1 MDQVEVGRCTM
12 DTGIERWILRYRNFA
27 NALEQLRQACNLESY
42 SKLERAGLVQTFSFT
57 FELAWKMLKDL
68 LFADG
73 LTEHSP
79 RGTLRQ
85 SLQQEYLTDDDCEDL
100 LDALDKRN
108 LLAHTYS
115 EEAAL
120 LVEALIKGK
129 YFPALEGLEA
139 SLKSRLDQ

>member
-1 MDQVEVGRCTM
+1 MP
-12 DTGIERWILRYRNFA
+12 WNSFA
-27 NALEQLRQACNLESY
+27 RPVTSACDLESY
-42 SKLERAGLVQTFSFT
+42 SKLERAGLVQTFTFT
-57 FELAWKMLKDL
+57 FELAWKTLKDL
-68 LFADG
+68 KARLGTYIPVYQTALQWRKLFADG

-85 SLQQEYLTDDDCEDL
+85 SLQQEYLTDNDCEDL

-120 LVEALIKGK
+120 LVETLIKGK

-139 SLKSRLDQ
+139 SLKARLDQ

>member
-1 MDQVEVGRCTM
+1 M
-12 DTGIERWILRYRNFA
+12 
-27 NALEQLRQACNLESY
+27 
-42 SKLERAGLVQTFSFT
+42 QTFTFT
-57 FELAWKMLKDL
+57 FELAWKTLKDL

-79 RGTLRQ
+79 RGTFRQ
-85 SLQQEYLTDDDCEDL
+85 SLQQEYLTDDHCEDL

-108 LLAHTYS
+108 LLAQIYS

-120 LVEALIKGK
+120 LVEVLLKEQ

-139 SLKSRLDQ
+139 S

>member
-1 MDQVEVGRCTM
+1 
-12 DTGIERWILRYRNFA
+12 
-27 NALEQLRQACNLESY
+27 
-42 SKLERAGLVQTFSFT
+42 LVQTFTFA
-57 FELAWKMLKDL
+57 FELAWKTLKDL

-100 LDALDKRN
+100 LDALDKHN

>member
-1 MDQVEVGRCTM
+1 MNRVGVDRCTM
-12 DTGIERWILRYRNFA
+12 DAGTERWILRYRNFA
-27 NALEQLRQACNLESY
+27 NALEQLRQACDLETY
-42 SKLERAGLVQTFSFT
+42 SKLERAGLVQTFAFT
-57 FELAWKMLKDL
+57 FELAWKTLKDL

-73 LTEHSP
+73 LTEYSP

-108 LLAHTYS
+108 LLAHTYN

-120 LVEALIKGK
+120 LVEDLIKMK
-129 YFPALEGLEA
+129 YFPALEGLEE
-139 SLKSRLDQ
+139 SLKARLDP

>member
-1 MDQVEVGRCTM
+1 MDART
-12 DTGIERWILRYRNFA
+12 ERWILRYRNFA
-27 NALEQLRQACNLESY
+27 NALEQLRQACDLESY
-42 SKLERAGLVQTFSFT
+42 SKLERAGLEQTFTFT
-57 FELAWKMLKDL
+57 FELAWKTLKDL

-115 EEAAL
+115 EDAAL
-120 LVEALIKGK
+120 LVEALIKTK
-129 YFPALEGLEA
+129 FPALEGLEE
-139 SLKSRLDQ
+139 SLKARLDQ